1 MYQSAGRHQTGKVF
15 ENPLRKNVLGKQA
28 QVLFDGVNNYTDHL
42 GNVRVSYTKDPQTGN
57 LKILDESHYYPFG
70 LKHQEYSTFGF
81 VSNPIQGVII
91 APVANNPYKYRYN
104 GKEYQDELNLNMYD
118 MDMRQYD
125 PAIARWVV
133 MDPVIHHSM
142 SPYSAF
148 DNNPVFWTDPSGA
161 APEIGS
167 VFEQSGTS
175 ASSLLDLSTGMEIGA
190 GGAEGSGDTENSQ
203 TTTNGPKPKTWVGR
217 LLNKIGKGIS
227 SIFGGGSKG
236 TPKGSVEIN
245 NSYCYIEP
253 DWLNVNDT
261 GIGLGLGVKNFK
273 VGNAVDIS
281 LGVTGF
287 SLTYDKNEG
296 NLNLAVGEIDLGAYI
311 AGVGAEGTISIFE
324 TNFGQSMK
332 FGTGTVSGGFSGVTR
347 EAATGSIYSKESGW
361 FSVSTLNSPSY
372 PANRMID
379 LQGNGVKSPMLIFG
393 GDIRAGIFRSNVEV
407 NVDQIMSGLMGGSG
421 LGSDWK

>member
-1 MYQSAGRHQTGKVF
+1 MT
-15 ENPLRKNVLGKQA
+15 
-28 QVLFDGVNNYTDHL
+28 
-42 GNVRVSYTKDPQTGN
+42 
-57 LKILDESHYYPFG
+57 
-70 LKHQEYSTFGF
+70 
-81 VSNPIQGVII
+81 NPIQGVII

-104 GKEYQDELNLNMYD
+104 GKELQDELGLNMYD

-133 MDPVIHHSM
+133 MDPVIHHSV

-148 DNNPVFWTDPSGA
+148 DNNPVFWADPSGA
-161 APEIGS
+161 APELGS
-167 VFEQSGTS
+167 VFEQSGMQVASFEVQGTGTS
-175 ASSLLDLSTGMEIGA
+175 IAA
-190 GGAEGSGDTENSQ
+190 GGAEGESSSEESDEAKDPG
-203 TTTNGPKPKTWVGR
+203 KPKTAIGR
-217 LLNKIGKGIS
+217 FFDKIGKGIK

-236 TPKGSVEIN
+236 TPKGTLTIRGEY
-245 NSYCYIEP
+245 SYVEP